1 MMRLDRNV
9 FFILMSEPS
18 LVNKRDLQALT
29 LVGPTVKRPVPDP
42 LAVLSI
48 NNQLCMLEVWL
59 NLFSHQP

>member
-42 LAVLSI
+42 LAV
-48 NNQLCMLEVWL
+48 
-59 NLFSHQP
+59 